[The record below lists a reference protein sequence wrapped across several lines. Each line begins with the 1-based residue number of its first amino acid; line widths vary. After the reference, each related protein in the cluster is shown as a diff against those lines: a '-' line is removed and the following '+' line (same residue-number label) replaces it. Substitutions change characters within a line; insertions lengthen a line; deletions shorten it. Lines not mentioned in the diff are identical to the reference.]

1 MKNIVITLGI
11 LLTASLS
18 FAQSV
23 SYRIK
28 ENDVKNIKRFSIQI
42 DPFYT
47 ELYGGVNFATIG
59 AGISADAMILR
70 RIELRGEFR
79 MAYLDGHNDL
89 QETSKVTGLLHP
101 TCKGGTKR
109 SNYTEA
115 GGAFYIFN
123 WTKTRNLN
131 VTLHSSSSGGRTYKE
146 SINVPGDRRRMFGVR
161 GGFIMYNTGV
171 KIGENVKLGSQDA
184 TYIIKNATDTI
195 YNIGDP
201 TANNVDGSDVTYV
214 NTMLNSSIFYAGI
227 SLKSITNLIIS
238 ADGYGTKKHAGIYDI
253 YVDYLL
259 CPYVSLKDVY
269 THGGQRWD
277 VKHTD
282 KGFKASGWRAGV
294 SYKSV
299 NRFGFHYKFEIGER
313 PGLYF
318 GEKDKLI
325 NGNVNCLLTVGCNIP
340 FSKKK

>member
-1 MKNIVITLGI
+1 MKNILTTLGI
-11 LLTASLS
+11 LLVTTISV
-18 FAQSV
+18 AQTV
-23 SYRIK
+23 SYSIK
-28 ENDVKNIKRFSIQI
+28 ENDVQNIKRNSIQI
-42 DPFYT
+42 NPFYT
-47 ELYGGVNFATIG
+47 DLYGGVNFATIG
-59 AGISADAMILR
+59 AGISANVTILKR
-70 RIELRGEFR
+70 LDLNGEFR
-79 MAYLDGHNDL
+79 MAYLDGNSGL

-109 SNYTEA
+109 SNYSEA

-123 WTKTRNLN
+123 WTRTRNLS
-131 VTLHSSSSGGRTYKE
+131 VTLHSSSYGGRTYRE
-146 SINVPGDRRRMFGVR
+146 SISVPGERRRMFGAR
-161 GGFIMYNTGV
+161 GGFIMFNTGTR
-171 KIGENVKLGSQDA
+171 IGENVKLGSQDA
-184 TYIIKNATDTI
+184 TYIIKNATDTM
-195 YNIGDP
+195 NHVGDP
-201 TANNVDGSDVTYV
+201 TANEVDGSNVTYV
-214 NTMLNSSIFYAGI
+214 NTMVNSSIFYAGI

-238 ADGYGTKKHAGIYDI
+238 ASGYGTKRHAGIYDI

-277 VKHTD
+277 VNHTD

-325 NGNVNCLLTVGCNIP
+325 NGNMNCLLAVGCNIP